1 MVQGGKA
8 LVSISFRFLMLCFV
22 TMCIILILNM
32 ESIAIIMV
40 YDIHYTKYKTLLTF
54 LGNVV
59 ASDSEY
65 EDD

>member
-1 MVQGGKA
+1 M
-8 LVSISFRFLMLCFV
+8 
-22 TMCIILILNM
+22 TMRIILILNM